1 MACLLRGWVAARRWV
16 FAGLLLAGLLPEAAL
31 AQGLQPAQ
39 RTYLNRNVVH
49 LPIQINERDRS
60 KILEVQLY
68 VKEGPQ
74 APWTLRDKA
83 PVTQPFFS
91 FRAVRDGEYWFSVV
105 TLDRSGQTVPHDVT
119 KEAPGLI
126 VVVDTTPPAADVQN
140 LGAAP
145 EGYKIHCAVVDA
157 NPDLLKTRFFFQ
169 TCDQMWRPLDTVPGQ
184 PNQFLIPAQA
194 ATTGL
199 VRVLAADLAGNI
211 ATREV
216 NLGAVAAHHA
226 TPAILQQDLNPEKI
240 QQTAGHVPIPEQTG
254 FQERIVPPGAL
265 MKAPEKHVPLSQR
278 VEIISGNKTQHP
290 LLQPMP
296 PGMKPDNAD
305 DAGKPPFAV
314 DPEARSPEKPAP
326 KSTTPTEPNFKRH
339 IVNRTRIVLDYQ
351 IEQQGA
357 SGVGRVEIW
366 CTRDMGQTWQR
377 LGEDTDKKSPAE
389 IDLPGEGVYGL
400 SLVVSNGRGFGG
412 NIPKAA
418 DTPDWWVEVDSTR
431 PRAELVNVRSAPG
444 DDGAL
449 HVTWTAKDKNL
460 HAEPVDLYF
469 ATNRTGPWQP
479 IVKGLPNEGHYRWL
493 PVGEVGSHAFV
504 RLVVQD
510 QAGNVTTSETLQPV
524 ALDDLSRPRGRLVGL
539 STAAAPMT
547 PPAQSNAPAQT
558 EAPPPLPDLPPGN

>member
-1 MACLLRGWVAARRWV
+1 MACLLRGWIAARCWI
-16 FAGLLLAGLLPEAAL
+16 FTALLLAGVLPGAGL
-31 AQGLQPAQ
+31 AQSQQAQ
-39 RTYLNRNVVH
+39 RAYLNRNVVH
-49 LPIQINERDRS
+49 LPIQIDERERP

-83 PVTQPFFS
+83 PATQPFFS
-91 FRAVRDGEYWFSVV
+91 FRAARDGEYWFSVV
-105 TLDRSGQTVPHDVT
+105 TLDRSGRTVPQDVT

-145 EGYKIHCAVVDA
+145 EGHKIHCAVVDA
-157 NPDLLKTRFFFQ
+157 NPDQLKTRFYFQ
-169 TCDQMWRPLDTVPGQ
+169 TRDQMWRPLEAVPGQ
-184 PNQFLIPAQA
+184 PNQFLIPVQA

-199 VRVLAADLAGNI
+199 VRVLAADLAGNM

-216 NLGAVAAHHA
+216 NLGAVAAAQHVA
-226 TPAILQQDLNPEKI
+226 PAALQQDTNPEKI
-240 QQTAGHVPIPEQTG
+240 QQTASHVPVPEPTG
-254 FQERIVPPGAL
+254 FQERVVPPGGL
-265 MKAPEKHVPLSQR
+265 LKAPEKHVPLSQR
-278 VEIISGNKTQHP
+278 VEVISGNKTQQP
-290 LLQPMP
+290 MLPPMP
-296 PGMKPDNAD
+296 PGFKPDNVED
-305 DAGKPPFAV
+305 TSKPPFAV
-314 DPEARSPEKPAP
+314 DPEMRSPEKPAL
-326 KSTTPTEPNFKRH
+326 KTMSPTEPHFKRH

-377 LGEDTDKKSPAE
+377 LGEDADKKSPAD

-412 NIPKAA
+412 NMPKAG
-418 DTPDWWVEVDSTR
+418 DTPDWWIEVDSTR

-460 HAEPVDLYF
+460 HTEPIDLYF

-479 IVKGLPNEGHYRWL
+479 IAKGLPNEGHYRWL
-493 PVGEVGSHAFV
+493 PVGETGSHAFV

-547 PPAQSNAPAQT
+547 PSAPANVPAQSET
-558 EAPPPLPDLPPGN
+558 PPPLPDLPPGN